1 MTRPTPKRGFA
12 QVEFEQRLEK
22 AQARMREEQ
31 VDLLFLTT
39 EPELR
44 YFSGFLTQ
52 FWQSPTRPWFMLIPR
67 TGKPVAVIPEI
78 GMPVMARTW
87 LDDIRTWS
95 SPDPVDDGVGLL
107 IETIAELTP
116 SGARIGTMLGAE
128 TYLRMPLR
136 DFDRL
141 RTGLEAREF
150 VDATDIL
157 SGLRMVKS
165 EREIEKIAHICGIAS
180 DTFSKAGDLFQE
192 GQPLDEAFRA
202 FKIACL
208 GNGADDVPYLVGAA
222 GHGGYDDV
230 ISPPSNDPICAG
242 DVLMLDTGAVF
253 DGYFCDFDRNFAIS
267 TASDQSRKLYDTLW
281 LATEAGLSA
290 ARPGAT
296 CAELFQAM
304 QKVITK
310 GGGADGSVGRL
321 GHGLG
326 MQLTEW
332 PSHTLWD
339 QTVLREG
346 MVLTLEPSMSLGDG
360 VMMVHEENIVIR
372 DGAPE
377 LLSVRAPREL
387 PVIGG

>member
-1 MTRPTPKRGFA
+1 VPRPAPKRGFP
-12 QVEFEQRLEK
+12 QIEFEQRLEK
-22 AQARMREEQ
+22 AQTKMHERQ

-78 GMPVMARTW
+78 GVPVMARTW

-116 SGARIGTMLGAE
+116 SGARIGTMMGAE

-141 RTGLEAREF
+141 QTELQAREF

-180 DTFSKAGDLFQE
+180 DTFAKAGDLFHQ

-208 GNGADDVPYLVGAA
+208 REGADDVPYLVGAA
-222 GHGGYDDV
+222 GQGGYDDV
-230 ISPPSNDPICAG
+230 ISPPSNDPICDG

-267 TASDQSRKLYDTLW
+267 TASNQSRKLYDTLW
-281 LATEAGLSA
+281 LATEAGLNA

-304 QKVITK
+304 QKVISE

-326 MQLTEW
+326 MQLTER
-332 PSHTLWD
+332 PSHTPWD
-339 QTVLREG
+339 QTLLREG
-346 MVLTLEPSMSLGDG
+346 MVLTLEPSMGIGDG

-377 LLSVRAPREL
+377 LLSVRAPREI